1 MTSQLTAFLARQWC
15 VPESSL
21 TVEMQPLYGGLE
33 SPVARARITPTQLG
47 SRVPPD
53 LVVKQLSGPLAREAD
68 VYDALWKH
76 LERPPAVQM
85 FGRDVCGEATYLY
98 LEHAPSFSPWP
109 WSDTALAGCVCRVLA
124 QLHDA
129 PRLSGQAF
137 SWNYQDELI
146 RSAEDTLS
154 LAATVRNSLGRRV
167 WRRLG
172 DLRRVVRALPGIRR
186 RLLSQGTTVIH
197 GDMHPGNVI
206 LRRTDESAD
215 VVFIDWARAR
225 VGSPLE
231 DVASWLH
238 SLGCWE
244 PQARKRHDTLMRVY
258 LESRRVPRA
267 FNSKLRPDYWFA
279 SVSNGLSGAIRYHL
293 AVMAEP
299 ATTETARANSGVALI
314 AWERVVRR
322 AAALLNTNLDR

>member
-1 MTSQLTAFLARQWC
+1 MTSQLRAFLARQWC

-33 SPVARARITPTQLG
+33 SLVARARITPAQLG

-53 LVVKQLSGPLAREAD
+53 LVVKQLSGPLDREAD
-68 VYDALWKH
+68 VYEALWNH

-85 FGRDVCGEATYLY
+85 FGRDVCGDATYLY
-98 LEHAPSFSPWP
+98 LEHAPSFLAWP
-109 WSDTALAGCVCRVLA
+109 WSDTALAAWVCRVLA

-129 PRLSGQAF
+129 PRLSGEAF

-146 RSAEDTLS
+146 RAAEDTLN

-206 LRRTDESAD
+206 LRRTKEPTRHGRGHHLPAGGTRLDHAERSATG
-215 VVFIDWARAR
+215 AA
-225 VGSPLE
+225 P
-231 DVASWLH
+231 
-238 SLGCWE
+238 
-244 PQARKRHDTLMRVY
+244 RHDRGVRT
-258 LESRRVPRA
+258 SAPAGASARRSGPCAPRRQA
-267 FNSKLRPDYWFA
+267 TGTA
-279 SVSNGLSGAIRYHL
+279 A
-293 AVMAEP
+293 P
-299 ATTETARANSGVALI
+299 ARDLP
-314 AWERVVRR
+314 
-322 AAALLNTNLDR
+322 